1 MFKQNL
7 ENIYNLMSVYVKF
20 TRVPLN
26 YLGKHV

>member
-1 MFKQNL
+1 M
-7 ENIYNLMSVYVKF
+7 YVYVKF